1 MRVLVRTVVD
11 TDDAK
16 NIELSELSAFE
27 KISVAFQ
34 VKYKQGK
41 GYQQRLAKERAKE
54 EREIAYQ
61 IDKLKEA
68 LLYRIHNTLNSD
80 LKGNSSKKVPKKII
94 IAVDRSYRNII
105 GNVITSKEFLGFD
118 IKVKREHPDMLLA
131 FPALPI
137 MLTVEKKVIKDEDSE
152 TSLE

>member
-16 NIELSELSAFE
+16 NIELSELSALQ
-27 KISVAFQ
+27 KIVVAFQ

-41 GYQQRLAKERAKE
+41 SYQQKLAREKAKED
-54 EREIAYQ
+54 REIAYK
-61 IDKLKEA
+61 IDKLKEV
-68 LLYRIHNTLNSD
+68 LLYRIHQTYNDSNRG
-80 LKGNSSKKVPKKII
+80 KHVPKKLLVT
-94 IAVDRSYRNII
+94 VDRGYKNVI
-105 GNVITSKEFLGFD
+105 GNVITSKEFLGFN

-137 MLTVEKKVIKDEDSE
+137 MLTIEKKVIEDEDSE
-152 TSLE
+152 TLP